1 MEPKWMKAV
10 VTVGQGGY
18 EQLVYKD
25 VPLPT
30 PDCGEVLV
38 KVHAAGMNNTEINT
52 RLGWYSSSVTD
63 STNDTSGD
71 ASSNQEQKSDGGW
84 NESTPFPADTGHR
97 LLWHRGVSHW

>member
-30 PDCGEVLV
+30 PGNGEVLV
-38 KVHAAGMNNTEINT
+38 KIHAAGMNNTEIQHPPWLVLIF
-52 RLGWYSSSVTD
+52 R
-63 STNDTSGD
+63 
-71 ASSNQEQKSDGGW
+71 
-84 NESTPFPADTGHR
+84 HR
-97 LLWHRGVSHW
+97 LNQRHVR